1 MKCII
6 WTAWSD
12 IHAAHTDPFRGGE
25 VHGHL
30 WRVRLGIRQDMRN
43 RTDIRSLL
51 SQCQTFAEYLDHTNL
66 GTIST
71 EDIAEQALQN
81 STADI
86 VQVEEVGICLVE
98 LQKEAGEGT
107 L

>member
-30 WRVRLGIRQDMRN
+30 WRVRLGRYQDLDN
-43 RTDIRSLL
+43 RADIRSLL
-51 SQCQTFAEYLDHTNL
+51 SQCQVFAGRLDHTNL
-66 GTIST
+66 GSIST
-71 EDIAEQALQN
+71 EDIALQAL
-81 STADI
+81 SKTDSDI

-98 LQKEAGEGT
+98 VFQ
-107 L
+107 